1 MPERKKAFLPQTP
14 VYPGAGLMEQA
25 NDYNGWPPALVD
37 AVSLLT
43 RARFFTSAARLDQLP
58 EPGAPEI
65 CFVGRS
71 NAGKSSAINV
81 LAGQKRL
88 AFSSKTPGRTR
99 LINMF
104 SLPDPLDP
112 EAHLGF
118 LVDLPGYGY
127 AAVAHEA
134 RTEWAEVLGNYLRQ
148 RSSLAAVVLLLDIR
162 RGLTAQDHNLVDW
175 IAPTGRP
182 VLVLLTKADK
192 FAYGQRMRAI
202 QAVRKELAKI
212 GALHVIAFSA
222 TQRIGLEEAAAQ
234 IEKWISPQVAP

>member
-1 MPERKKAFLPQTP
+1 MVL
-14 VYPGAGLMEQA
+14 
-25 NDYNGWPPALVD
+25 

-43 RARFFTSAARLDQLP
+43 RATFFTSAARLDQLP
-58 EPGAPEI
+58 EPGAPEV

-71 NAGKSSAINV
+71 NSGKSSAINV
-81 LAGQKRL
+81 LAAQKRL

-104 SLPDPLDP
+104 GLPDPLDP
-112 EAHLGF
+112 EKPLGF

-127 AAVAHEA
+127 AAIAHEA
-134 RTEWAEVLGNYLRQ
+134 RAEWADVLGRYLRE
-148 RSSLAAVVLLLDIR
+148 RSSLAAVVLLIDIR
-162 RGLTAQDHNLVDW
+162 RGVTPQDRNLAAW

-182 VLVLLTKADK
+182 VLALLTKADK
-192 FAYGQRMRAI
+192 FPYGQRIRTM
-202 QAVRKELAKI
+202 QAVRKDLAEI

-222 TQRIGLEEAAAQ
+222 THRIGIEEATTQ